1 MDAINN
7 FLQSLIPGSFDI
19 QVYLTAA
26 LVILVAFLLLGIVGR
41 LLFGK
46 KSILNRAISSAISI
60 LFIYVFTV
68 AVYSFGVDLA
78 FLISPLPFIGI
89 QNETLSI
96 FVFEG
101 VHYTI
106 ICNQILSMVI
116 LAFLANLA
124 DSWLPTGKKV
134 LSWFFFRI
142 LSVLLAMVLH
152 LIANAII
159 TVLLP
164 DGLLTWAPVVLLGLL
179 AIFLAVGLLKVL
191 IGTVLSVAVHPFIG
205 ILYTF
210 FFANVVGKQVS
221 KAVLTAG
228 LLTGLIYLLNYFQ
241 VTMLVIASSA
251 LIAYIPLLIILLVVW
266 YFVGRLL

>member
-1 MDAINN
+1 MDKIND
-7 FLQSLIPGSFDI
+7 FLHNVLPGAFDI
-19 QVYLTAA
+19 QIYFTATI
-26 LVILVAFLLLGIVGR
+26 VIVVAFLLLGIVGR
-41 LLFGK
+41 LFFGK
-46 KSILNRAISSAISI
+46 KSSLNRAISSAISI
-60 LFIYVFTV
+60 LFIYIFTIV
-68 AVYSFGVDLA
+68 VYSLGIDLA

-89 QNETLSI
+89 QSDTLSI
-96 FVFEG
+96 FLFEG
-101 VHYTI
+101 AHYTI

-124 DSWLPTGKKV
+124 DSWLPTGKNI

-152 LIANAII
+152 LITNTILAI
-159 TVLLP
+159 LLP
-164 DGLLTWAPVVLLGLL
+164 EGLLTWAPVVLLGLL

-191 IGTVLSVAVHPFIG
+191 IGTVLSVAVNPIIG
-205 ILYTF
+205 IIYTF
-210 FFANVVGKQVS
+210 FFANIVGKQIT

-241 VTMLVIASSA
+241 ATVLVIAASA
-251 LIAYIPLLIILLVVW
+251 LIAYIPLLIILLIVW

>member
-1 MDAINN
+1 MNEINN
-7 FLQSLIPGSFDI
+7 ILHALIPGSFDI
-19 QVYLTAA
+19 RVYLTAA
-26 LVILVAFLLLGIVGR
+26 IVIVVAFLLLGIVGR

-46 KSILNRAISSAISI
+46 KSVLNRAISSAISI
-60 LFIYVFTV
+60 IFIYVFTV
-68 AVYSFGVDLA
+68 VVYSIGIDLA
-78 FLISPLPFIGI
+78 FLISPLPYIGI

-96 FVFEG
+96 FIFEG

-124 DSWLPTGKKV
+124 DSWLPTGKKII
-134 LSWFFFRI
+134 SWFLFRI
-142 LSVLLAMVLH
+142 LSVFLAMILH
-152 LIANAII
+152 LIVNTII
-159 TVLLP
+159 TILLP

-191 IGTVLSVAVHPFIG
+191 IGTVLSVAVNPIIG
-205 ILYTF
+205 VIYTF
-210 FFANVVGKQVS
+210 FFANIIGKQVS

-241 VTMLVIASSA
+241 ITTLVIAASA
-251 LIAYIPLLIILLVVW
+251 LFAYIPLLIILLIVW
-266 YFVGRLL
+266 YFIGRLL